1 VRNKITL
8 TVSGASREEIY
19 EKALDVVAKYIG
31 VASVAEA
38 KTQVAGME
46 VETKEESGFFTAEV
60 WINLK

>member
-19 EKALDVVAKYIG
+19 DKALDVVAKYIG

-38 KTQVAGME
+38 KTQITGME